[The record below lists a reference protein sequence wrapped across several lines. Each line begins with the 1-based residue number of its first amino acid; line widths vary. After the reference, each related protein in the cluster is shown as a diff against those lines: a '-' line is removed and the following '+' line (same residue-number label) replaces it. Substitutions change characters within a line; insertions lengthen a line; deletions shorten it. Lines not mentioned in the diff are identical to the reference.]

1 MSLVPPGGKGVIS
14 LMGWLGYADCA
25 NSGSDELAPKSI
37 NPQSNARRDVKTELM
52 NKTCLLCFF
61 ANYNSQVLL
70 QNNRLLN
77 TNFGHL

>member
-14 LMGWLGYADCA
+14 LMEWLGYADCA
-25 NSGSDELAPKSI
+25 NSGNDELAPKSI

-61 ANYNSQVLL
+61 ANYNLVVLL
-70 QNNRLLN
+70 QNASLIN
-77 TNFGHL
+77 TKLGHL